1 MCKPYMIL
9 GINESNYFLYNG
21 WGQCALP
28 PLSLFMFRQFL
39 HLNQA
44 GVQHLIG
51 NLTKSHAGM
60 LRDGHKGV
68 RYFGLDVLFESTR
81 SFL

>member
-1 MCKPYMIL
+1 M
-9 GINESNYFLYNG
+9 GGAS
-21 WGQCALP
+21 ALSRGPIYIAYP
-28 PLSLFMFRQFL
+28 PSLFMFSQLL